1 MEAKLKIT
9 GRKNQLKVSSAL
21 ESEAEW
27 SKNNR
32 KTNDF
37 CQLATHVV
45 TINERTLLLSAIN
58 EQHKQ
63 VESIDWK
70 IGKLMILI
78 DFVHGFNIFLLFQ
91 LFLVVIFALE
101 LRKANKKFRRKIVN
115 RNSLRDSF
123 LQAFSTFKLDKC
135 QQANICSPSHFN
147 QYLQLSCENF
157 LTHSTDRIAMICKH
171 SHEKLNFFHATH
183 ST

>member
-9 GRKNQLKVSSAL
+9 GRKNQLKMSSAL

-27 SKNNR
+27 SKNNQ

-45 TINERTLLLSAIN
+45 TISERTLSLSAIN

-78 DFVHGFNIFLLFQ
+78 DFVHDFNIFLLFH
-91 LFLVVIFALE
+91 FLVISTPLE
-101 LRKANKKFRRKIVN
+101 HKKK
-115 RNSLRDSF
+115 
-123 LQAFSTFKLDKC
+123 T
-135 QQANICSPSHFN
+135 
-147 QYLQLSCENF
+147 
-157 LTHSTDRIAMICKH
+157 
-171 SHEKLNFFHATH
+171 
-183 ST
+183 